1 MPGSRSTACA
11 SLAWQIPYR
20 SSHSWFG
27 ADVPANSPSLAD
39 IVTVNADVVF
49 KELSGEGVLLD
60 LASGM
65 YFGLDETSTRLWQLI
80 NERGLLQ
87 RVFDDMLAEFDV
99 EPDRLQQDLLNF
111 VAELTRRNL
120 VSLAGLP
127 SSS

>member
-1 MPGSRSTACA
+1 MVDT
-11 SLAWQIPYR
+11 
-20 SSHSWFG
+20 
-27 ADVPANSPSLAD
+27 
-39 IVTVNADVVF
+39 VTVKADVVF

-65 YFGLDETSTRLWQLI
+65 YFGLDETSTRLWRLI
-80 NERGLLQ
+80 SERGSLQ
-87 RVFDDMLAEFDV
+87 RVFEDMLAEFEV

-120 VSLAGLP
+120 VSLAGIP

>member
-1 MPGSRSTACA
+1 M
-11 SLAWQIPYR
+11 
-20 SSHSWFG
+20 
-27 ADVPANSPSLAD
+27 PANSPSLAD
-39 IVTVNADVVF
+39 TITVNADVVF

-80 NERGLLQ
+80 NERGSLQ

-111 VAELTRRNL
+111 VEELTRRNL
-120 VSLAGLP
+120 VSLASAP

>member
-1 MPGSRSTACA
+1 MP
-11 SLAWQIPYR
+11 
-20 SSHSWFG
+20 
-27 ADVPANSPSLAD
+27 DDNPSLVD
-39 IVTVNADVVF
+39 TVTVKADVVF

-80 NERGLLQ
+80 TERGSLQ

-99 EPDRLQQDLLNF
+99 EPDRLQKDLLNF

-120 VSLAGLP
+120 VSLAGIP
-127 SSS
+127 SGS